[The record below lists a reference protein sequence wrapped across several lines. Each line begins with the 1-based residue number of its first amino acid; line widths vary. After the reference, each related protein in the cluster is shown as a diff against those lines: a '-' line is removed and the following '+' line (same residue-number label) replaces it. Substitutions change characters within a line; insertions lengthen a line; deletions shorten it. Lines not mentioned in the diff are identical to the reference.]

1 MMCVVVVE
9 ERMLGRGKDDSAL
22 GRGKDCV
29 VEPRRTGDA
38 VVRMMIV
45 EERMIGRG
53 GKDDVRLIIE
63 KMMSGREEIGLMIVR
78 VVKHGTLLICMR
90 PGNGTGSASDRHD
103 CQS

>member
-1 MMCVVVVE
+1 MCVV
-9 ERMLGRGKDDSAL
+9 ER
-22 GRGKDCV
+22 
-29 VEPRRTGDA
+29 RRTGDA

-53 GKDDVRLIIE
+53 GTDDVRLIIE
-63 KMMSGREEIGLMIVR
+63 KIAGREEIGLMIVR
-78 VVKHGTLLICMR
+78 VVKHGTLLICTR

>member
-1 MMCVVVVE
+1 MMCVVV
-9 ERMLGRGKDDSAL
+9 LSTCLFD
-22 GRGKDCV
+22 
-29 VEPRRTGDA
+29 PRRTGDA

-78 VVKHGTLLICMR
+78 VVKHGTLLICTQ
-90 PGNGTGSASDRHD
+90 PGNGTGWIGIGSA
-103 CQS
+103 

>member
-1 MMCVVVVE
+1 MCVVVVE
-9 ERMLGRGKDDSAL
+9 ERMLGRGKDNSAL

-78 VVKHGTLLICMR
+78 VGKHGTLLIACDRGMAPDR
-90 PGNGTGSASDRHD
+90 HRIRHD